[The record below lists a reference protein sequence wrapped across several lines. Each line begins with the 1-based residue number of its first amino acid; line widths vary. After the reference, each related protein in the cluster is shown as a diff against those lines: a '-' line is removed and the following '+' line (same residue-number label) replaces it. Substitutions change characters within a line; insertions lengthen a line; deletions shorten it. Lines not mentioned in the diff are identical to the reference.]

1 MIHKTPSPLYGH
13 VRVVFELPSCIWAD
27 RIFLVGDFNG
37 WDEQSM
43 PLRQDRDGVWRTT
56 LDLVYG
62 TQCEFRY
69 LIDGQWKTDYH
80 ADSFSGN
87 GFGSENSIVQAILP
101 DETWAVKRSLS
112 RIHESTAPEPVR
124 MPPPQPIT
132 PARTSW
138 RERALRSIPTPL
150 PAAA

>member
-1 MIHKTPSPLYGH
+1 MIHKTPSPLHGH
-13 VRVVFELPSCIWAD
+13 VRVVFELPSCVWAD

-37 WDEQSM
+37 WDEHSTPM
-43 PLRQDRDGVWRTT
+43 RQDRDGVWRTT
-56 LDLVYG
+56 LDLAYG
-62 TQCEFRY
+62 EQCEFRY

-80 ADSFSGN
+80 ADSFSSN

-112 RIHESTAPEPVR
+112 RIHESAAPEPAK
-124 MPPPQPIT
+124 MPSWPANT
-132 PARTSW
+132 PARTIW
-138 RERALRSIPTPL
+138 CERALRSLPTPL